1 MVMKRD
7 IPALR
12 RQSFDAIVLGAGI
25 YGATL
30 TRNLAESGYRV
41 LVIDKGDFCS
51 ATSANSLKILHGGLR
66 YLQHA
71 DIKRMRETIVS
82 RRELMR
88 FAPHLVQPLACLIP
102 TAGHGLR
109 SRPVMALASV
119 LNNLISADR
128 NQGVPAGARIPAGQV
143 VSRGTVQREIPA
155 YEQPGL
161 SGGVVWHDGLALN
174 SERLVIEHILTA
186 CDLGAYACNY
196 FRADRIVVSE
206 NRVIGIE
213 GTDLIDGTTCLL
225 QARWIVNAAGP
236 WFDDI
241 LKLSGIAA
249 PPSRWAKAVNIVV
262 SKRLNDRFA
271 VGLEGQAGY
280 EDKDALVKRG
290 KRFFFFVPWRG
301 GTMIGTTYH
310 AYTGDKD
317 AQLVTQEDLN
327 EILGEVNRMY
337 PAWQLHP
344 TDITMVHSGLLPMS
358 DTHASL
364 DDKVQLA
371 KDSLLID
378 HGQQGGPEG
387 LLSLRSIKYTT
398 APVEAQKITTLI
410 RQRDQSQSRLPQ
422 PGISKPAAQTEIL
435 PLAQPELREYLLSR
449 YGERAGRVWRH
460 VAVNE
465 ATERWWLTR
474 QPELLQAEVLYFI
487 HEESALTL
495 ADVVLRR
502 TGLGTLQCP
511 APAVLDT
518 VARAMAAE
526 LGWREERVSQE
537 IQQVFSA
544 YAPLGQQYLN
554 LKGDKPVCS

>member
-1 MVMKRD
+1 MQRD
-7 IPALR
+7 LPALCNR
-12 RQSFDAIVLGAGI
+12 TYDVIVIGAGI
-25 YGATL
+25 YGATI
-30 TRNLAESGYRV
+30 TRSLAESGYSV

-88 FAPHLVQPLACLIP
+88 FAPHLVAPLACLIP

-128 NQGVPAGARIPAGQV
+128 NLEVPAAIRIPAGQV
-143 VSRGTVQREIPA
+143 VSRDTLLQEIPG

-161 SGGVVWHDGLALN
+161 SGGVVWHDGLAVN
-174 SERLVIEHILTA
+174 SERLVIEHILAA
-186 CDLGAYACNY
+186 CDAGALACNY
-196 FRADRIVVSE
+196 CRADRIVTSK
-206 NRVIGIE
+206 NRVVGIE
-213 GTDLIDGTTCLL
+213 GTDLIGGTPFQL
-225 QARWIVNAAGP
+225 QARWVVNAAGP

-241 LKLSGIAA
+241 LKCSDIAT
-249 PPSRWAKAVNIVV
+249 PLNQWAKAVNIVV
-262 SKRLNDRFA
+262 SKQMNDRFA

-317 AQLVTQEDLN
+317 AQLVTREDLI

-337 PAWQLHP
+337 PAWNLCSA
-344 TDITMVHSGLLPMS
+344 DITMVHSGLLPMS
-358 DTHASL
+358 DSHVSEE
-364 DDKVQLA
+364 DKVQLA

-378 HGQQGGPEG
+378 HGRQSGPEG

-398 APVEAQKITTLI
+398 APVEAKKITALI
-410 RQRDQSQSRLPQ
+410 QKRDREQNLPARPNQGQ
-422 PGISKPAAQTEIL
+422 PQACASFDQAIAPS
-435 PLAQPELREYLLSR
+435 LRDYLTGR
-449 YGERAGRVWRH
+449 YGRRASRVWRFVDCGQPEH
-460 VAVNE
+460 
-465 ATERWWLTR
+465 WWLSR
-474 QPELLQAEVLYFI
+474 EPDLLQAELLYFI
-487 HEESALTL
+487 REESAQTL
-495 ADVVLRR
+495 ADVIFRR

-511 APAVLDT
+511 ATELLSKTAE
-518 VARAMAAE
+518 AMAAL
-526 LGWREERVSQE
+526 LGWNEERIEHE
-537 IQQVFSA
+537 IQRVCAA
-544 YAPLGQQYLN
+544 YAPVMQEAVPPGEEGSRCN
-554 LKGDKPVCS
+554 